1 MKLSAYDGLLDGEV
15 ILGDLCAWLVVIVTP
30 IFPDSVDRTSALRLV
45 PLDSFDFESAW
56 AVPLLV
62 GLVLRS
68 SSSESSSP
76 EAPVIHHQ
84 SVNSSFLIEIS
95 VHTWVIS

>member
-1 MKLSAYDGLLDGEV
+1 MKLSAYEGLLGGDV

-30 IFPDSVDRTSALRLV
+30 IFPDSVDRTSAFRLV
-45 PLDSFDFESAW
+45 PLCSFAFESAS
-56 AVPLLV
+56 AAPLLV

-76 EAPVIHHQ
+76 EAPFEKYHFRI
-84 SVNSSFLIEIS
+84 FIS
-95 VHTWVIS
+95 YY